1 MKRLFSRA
9 GLCLL
14 LAAAPAPLFAQSG
27 LGSVA
32 GTVVDESGGVIPAAT
47 VRLVETSTKATRT
60 ATSNEVGLF
69 TIPSVPPGTYSVTV
83 GKDLFKTKK
92 IEGIVVNSF
101 QQVALGR
108 LALDVNSERSETVDV
123 VAVAAL
129 LNSESGVRSES
140 IQANQVAEMPLQGRN
155 WASLLKVIP
164 GSNPTNSSAFNG
176 REYSATG
183 YADFR
188 INGKNPGQTQVNLDG
203 GSLVDQGSDGK
214 TTVAPSL
221 ESIQEVSVLTNNFKA
236 EYGNRG
242 GTVINIVTKSGSND
256 FHGAA
261 FDYMRND
268 GLNANSFQNKYTGL
282 PRPRY
287 RYNYVGANLGGPIKK
302 DKLFFFYNF
311 ENFIQDVPG
320 AVIQG
325 RVPTLLERQGDF
337 SQTLDASGRR
347 PTIFM
352 PGSQASGSP
361 QQITSNVLPKNLID
375 PLGVAILNLYP
386 EPNNPGD
393 LTNNYIAESARQNP
407 RFSNA
412 LKLDWNV
419 SEKTRAFGRLT
430 ADDGTQIDRSISA
443 TSGIFPYSSV
453 KRPRPD
459 RALSAGVTHVA
470 TPELVLDGLFAWSY
484 DKVDWLP
491 ADPENLKKSTHGL
504 SGLPTVFAA
513 PDDLLPAM
521 SFASGTFANFAF
533 NRMPGQA
540 IASEYQLGGTATWAH
555 AAHVVKGGLQLIK
568 NRKDETDQSENKGFY
583 DFSVNTGSAFDTGYG
598 PANVLVGAL
607 NQYRQIET
615 VNHKHAVY
623 NDVHFFLQDTWK
635 VRKNITLDYGLRLYH
650 IPTQYQ
656 LDPKETLDAA
666 FVPSRW
672 DPARAPRF
680 YVPDPKN
687 PTRVIDPARPN
698 DPVPAT
704 QSSVLRY
711 TIVPGSGDL
720 NNGLVSLGDGGIGNP
735 GIANPPF
742 LLFAPRGGF
751 AWSPTQQTVVRG
763 GFGWAYNRENIAAA
777 VNRFENVLSPSI
789 TLSQTSLGTL
799 SSAGIRPVTPRATVG
814 VRDESTNKKPTTYDY
829 SVSVQQQLL
838 KDFVLDVAYIGNQQ
852 KNQPIGFNINAIPLG
867 TAFRPEFIDP
877 SNAGSNFFG
886 PVSATNPGALPGS
899 NTVNNLLMRPY
910 RGYDTLTMDANQGT
924 VKYNGL
930 QVGLRKRLSKGLA
943 FQLSYTLGRTTGNVD
958 TPGLYTDD
966 WRAYGGYKL
975 STDRLHVLNINYTYD
990 VPKLAAKI
998 GLDNVVGRTF
1008 LDGWRIAHTF
1018 LLFSGQDFSP
1028 GFTIQQ
1034 ANTTTNVDLN
1044 KVLLGTPD
1052 LGPRVNVPGDP
1063 NALDRDFAHQFDPSQ
1078 LGVPGIYPASD
1089 GRGDRNFVHGR
1100 GSFAND
1106 ISLVKKFEIG
1116 GKHRG
1121 LELRANLYNVFNQTR
1136 LTGLNTSVQFKA
1148 RGRTFADGFDVF
1160 NTPEQLEARAKANGV
1175 SDPTQLYNQY
1185 RTGVGHVNLTS
1196 DEPARIVEI
1205 GLAFRF

>member
-1 MKRLFSRA
+1 MKRVLSRA
-9 GLCLL
+9 GLLGLVIACT
-14 LAAAPAPLFAQSG
+14 APPLFAQGG
-27 LGSVA
+27 LGSVT

-47 VRLVETSTKATRT
+47 VRLVETSTKGTRT

-69 TIPSVPPGTYSVTV
+69 TIPSVPTGTYTITV
-83 GKDLFKTKK
+83 SKDLFKTKQ
-92 IEGIVVNSF
+92 IDAIVVNSF

-108 LALDVNSERSETVDV
+108 VALDVNSDRSETVDV

-183 YADFR
+183 YSDFR

-221 ESIQEVSVLTNNFKA
+221 ESIQEISVLTNNFKA

-242 GTVINIVTKSGSND
+242 GTVINIVTKSGSNE
-256 FHGAA
+256 FHGAV
-261 FDYMRND
+261 FDYMRNE
-268 GLNANSFQNKYTGL
+268 GMNANSFQNKFSGL

-287 RYNYVGANLGGPIKK
+287 RFNYVGANLGGPIKR

-320 AVIQG
+320 ATVLG

-337 SQTLDASGRR
+337 SQTIDASGRR
-347 PTIFM
+347 PSIFM
-352 PGSQASGSP
+352 PGTQASGSP
-361 QQITSNVLPKNLID
+361 VAVPGNVIPKNLIS
-375 PLGVAILNLYP
+375 PLGQALLNLYP
-386 EPNNPGD
+386 EPNNPSD
-393 LTNNYIAESARQNP
+393 LTNNYILETARKNP

-412 LKLDWNV
+412 LKLDWNI
-419 SEKTRAFGRLT
+419 SEKTRAFCRLT

-459 RALSAGVTHVA
+459 RAFSSGITHVA
-470 TPELVLDGLFAWSY
+470 SPELVLDGLVAWSY

-491 ADPENLKKSTHGL
+491 ADPENMKKSAHGL
-504 SGLPTVFAA
+504 SGLPTVFNA
-513 PDDLLPAM
+513 PDDLLPAVTI
-521 SFASGTFANFAF
+521 GTYPNFAF
-533 NRMPGQA
+533 NRMPGRA
-540 IASEYQLGGTATWAH
+540 VANEYQAGGTATWAH
-555 AAHVVKGGLQLIK
+555 GTHVVKAGLQLIR

-583 DFSVNTGSAFDTGYG
+583 DFSVNTGSAFDTGYA

-607 NQYRQIET
+607 NQFRQIET
-615 VNHKHAVY
+615 VNHKHSVY

-672 DPARAPRF
+672 DPARAPRY

-687 PTRVIDPARPN
+687 PTRVIDPAKPN
-698 DPVPAT
+698 DPVPT
-704 QSSVLRY
+704 QQSAVLRY

-720 NNGLVSLGDGGIGNP
+720 NNGLVALGDGGIGNP
-735 GIANPPF
+735 GIANPSF

-751 AWSPTQQTVVRG
+751 AWAPTGQTVVRG
-763 GFGWAYNRENIAAA
+763 GFGWAYNRENIAASI
-777 VNRFENVLSPSI
+777 NRFENALGNSI
-789 TLSQTSLGTL
+789 TLSQTSLSTL
-799 SSAGIRPVTPRATVG
+799 SSATVRPITPKGTVG

-829 SVSVQQQLL
+829 SLSVQQQLL
-838 KDFVLDVAYIGNQQ
+838 KDFVLDVAYIGNVQ

-877 SNAGSNFFG
+877 QNAGSNFFG

-924 VKYNGL
+924 VKYNAL
-930 QVGLRKRLSKGLA
+930 QLGLRKRLSKGLA
-943 FQLSYTLGRTTGNVD
+943 FQVSYTLGKTTGDVE

-975 STDRLHVLNINYTYD
+975 GSDRLHVLNVNYTYE
-990 VPKLAAKI
+990 VPKIAAKI
-998 GLDNVVGRTF
+998 GLDNVVGRAF
-1008 LDGWRIAHTF
+1008 LDGWRIAHTY

-1028 GFTIQQ
+1028 GFSIQQ
-1034 ANTTTNVDLN
+1034 ANTTTSVDLN

-1052 LGPRVNVPGDP
+1052 LAPRLVTLGDP
-1063 NALDRDFAHQFDPSQ
+1063 NSGKSDFAHQFDPSQ
-1078 LGVPGIYPASD
+1078 LGVPGIYPAGD

-1106 ISLVKKFEIG
+1106 VSIVKKFGIG
-1116 GKHRG
+1116 GGKRG
-1121 LELRANLYNVFNQTR
+1121 LELRANFYNVFNQTR

-1148 RGRTFADGFDVF
+1148 KGRTFADGFEIF
-1160 NTPEQLEARAKANGV
+1160 NMPEQLQARAQANGV
-1175 SDPTQLYNQY
+1175 TDPTQLYNQF
-1185 RTGVGHVNLTS
+1185 RGGVGHVSLGS
-1196 DEPARIVEI
+1196 DEPARIIEI
-1205 GLAFRF
+1205 GVALRF